1 MEQGVRRRRLVL
13 AVISMTTLAFLMV
26 PIVIVVPMSFS
37 SAQAL
42 TFPPPGLSWRWYGS
56 LFGDPDW
63 MEAVWTSLGV
73 ATISALSALVLGGVA
88 AYGLDRGRQRW
99 RSLAEANFMAP
110 LIVPGVIT
118 AVALYFVFART
129 GLLGTYLGLVIAHT
143 ILAVPLIIIMI
154 GASLR
159 SLDVRIEQVAWSL
172 GASWSQAIVRVVLP
186 NLAPSI
192 AAAWIFAFVTSFD
205 EIIVTSFIAGPQ
217 TTVPKKMYEELILE
231 ITPTVTAV
239 ATLLIGTTVVALGL
253 VYLLLKRGQSPS
265 MQIGAAEDN
274 PHSTQ

>member
-1 MEQGVRRRRLVL
+1 MERGMSGGRLAL
-13 AVISMTTLAFLMV
+13 AAVGIATLAFLMV
-26 PIVIVVPMSFS
+26 PIAIVVPMSFS
-37 SAQAL
+37 SAQSL
-42 TFPPPGLSWRWYGS
+42 TFPPPGLSWRWYDS

-63 MEAVWTSLGV
+63 MDAVRTSLGV
-73 ATISALSALVLGGVA
+73 ATISAMGALVLGGSA

-118 AVALYFVFART
+118 AVAFYFVFAGT

-143 ILAVPLIIIMI
+143 ILAVPLVVIMI

-172 GASWSQAIVRVVLP
+172 GASWTQAIVRVVLP

-205 EIIVTSFIAGPQ
+205 EIIVTSFIAGSQ

-231 ITPTVTAV
+231 ITPTITAV
-239 ATLLIGTTVVALGL
+239 ATLLIGTTVLALGI
-253 VYLLLKRGQSPS
+253 VYLLLRRAQSPATT
-265 MQIGAAEDN
+265 MGN
-274 PHSTQ
+274 VGYR